1 MNGLPREKT
10 SEIKSFTYQ
19 QIDTVEENI
28 SEHEHI
34 EVKMMKKKSSIGRK
48 KRKKMS
54 KIEVIYGKHQIV

>member
-34 EVKMMKKKSSIGRK
+34 EVKMMGKSLAQEEKRGKK
-48 KRKKMS
+48 
-54 KIEVIYGKHQIV
+54 